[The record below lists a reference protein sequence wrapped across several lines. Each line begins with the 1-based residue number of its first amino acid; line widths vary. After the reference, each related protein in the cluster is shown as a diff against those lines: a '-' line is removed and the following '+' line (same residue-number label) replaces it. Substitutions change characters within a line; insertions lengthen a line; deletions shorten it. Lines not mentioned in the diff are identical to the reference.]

1 MKKVLSVIVITIMV
15 AMICSCTNSK
25 KYIKITEPDEIYE
38 YEKYKFDVQP
48 DDILVI
54 LEIRTCQDGIEI
66 CWKVRK
72 METGEV
78 GTVRAEGMKERHE
91 IYIIEE

>member
-1 MKKVLSVIVITIMV
+1 MKKVLSIIVVTIMIST
-15 AMICSCTNSK
+15 ICSCVTSK
-25 KYIKITEPDEIYE
+25 KYITITEPDEIYE

-48 DDILVI
+48 GDILEI
-54 LEIRTCQDGIEI
+54 LEIRTSRDGIEI
-66 CWKVRK
+66 SWKVRK

-78 GTVRAEGMKERHE
+78 GYIEAERMKTTHE